1 MELMKKD
8 NMRTITKKLSL
19 RLKAQ
24 AKEADLVGLKKL
36 AGHLGRLSKT
46 KTRPTEE
53 SYVYAEEEGPIWEA
67 VLRIADY
74 YDCNVNPELIQNN
87 IEKLSKDLV
96 IAVSKQAGIKHG
108 VGVFEPTV
116 PGEEVIE
123 QVLIEVD

>member
-1 MELMKKD
+1 
-8 NMRTITKKLSL
+8 MRTITKKLSL

-53 SYVYAEEEGPIWEA
+53 SYVYAEEDLKKDVEGPIWEA